1 MNTITTT
8 EIRDAIVVKLRAIV
22 PSHEPLRSVSWA
34 YVPSARKGGR
44 AVLPLSTRAFDLVFS
59 AGVPSYLWTGGSG
72 VAYTCRVAVATS
84 YAGVEPELLDH
95 MLTADAVDLRRAL
108 AQLRDP
114 ALPGLADVIARGI
127 NNESVDSEA
136 NARVDHTF
144 ELHYHQSTD

>member
-1 MNTITTT
+1 MNTLETLQIRDAF
-8 EIRDAIVVKLRAIV
+8 RDAIVAIV
-22 PSHEPLRSVSWA
+22 PTFEPLRAVTWA
-34 YVPSARKGGR
+34 YTPGARKGGR

-84 YAGVEPELLDH
+84 YAGVEPELLEH
-95 MLTADAVDLRRAL
+95 LLTADAVDLRRAL

-114 ALPGLADVIARGI
+114 ALPGLADVIARGLA
-127 NNESVDSEA
+127 NESVDSEA